1 MGEGEAGSGPCFCPT
16 GRREATKGLGGSNPH
31 VSKTTRGIC
40 TNPKRCLPLEK
51 GYPCILGWP
60 GEAIHSTQN
69 IVKPLGGRG
78 SAPNPG
84 RWGNSQRWPRPP
96 SWWGGG
102 WLSSPQNHTPLS
114 ALRALAIGPQSQTVR
129 PFQ

>member
-1 MGEGEAGSGPCFCPT
+1 MSFCNLMLYKRIQWEKGKPAPDPVSAQRAGAKP
-16 GRREATKGLGGSNPH
+16 RRVWGVQTPH

-84 RWGNSQRWPRPP
+84 RWGNSQR
-96 SWWGGG
+96 
-102 WLSSPQNHTPLS
+102 
-114 ALRALAIGPQSQTVR
+114 
-129 PFQ
+129 